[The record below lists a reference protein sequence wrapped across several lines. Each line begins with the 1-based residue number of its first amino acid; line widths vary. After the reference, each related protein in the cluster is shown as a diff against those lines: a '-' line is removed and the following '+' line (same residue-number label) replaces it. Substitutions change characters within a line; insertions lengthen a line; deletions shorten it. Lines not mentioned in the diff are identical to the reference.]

1 MAIGLLGTLGEYTPS
16 SGNSLGGEAPAK
28 ATPWARE
35 SLLITASRRAVSSSY
50 AAAKAEQAPAGASS
64 AYGGCGPEPERKQVG
79 PGFVAVDP
87 AYSKKWHECLAAASV
102 RELAAAKAAIDA
114 AKDCGV
120 EPPLS
125 LSEKLDIQDLRKYWA
140 LCRAKKP
147 AAPTAQTTSPAIV
160 PGQTTAV
167 PSSLTSSSSS
177 SSSSTPQQVA
187 PDIARSTA
195 TVGPGLALALG
206 PTPSS
211 NAIVASTGPAH
222 PSALPSLSST
232 ETAALV
238 VGGGVVLAGLAW
250 LLLRKKR

>member
-1 MAIGLLGTLGEYTPS
+1 MIGTLEGNYAPS
-16 SGNSLGGEAPAK
+16 SGNSLGGETPAK
-28 ATPWARE
+28 PTPWARE
-35 SLLITASRRAVSSSY
+35 ALLVTASSRAVSSTY
-50 AAAKAEQAPAGASS
+50 AAAKAAAGAPAGASS

-79 PGFVAVDP
+79 PVFVAVDP
-87 AYSKKWHECLAAASV
+87 AYSKKWHECLAATAV

-114 AKDCGV
+114 AKDCGAD
-120 EPPLS
+120 PPLS

-140 LCRAKKP
+140 ACRAKVP
-147 AAPTAQTTSPAIV
+147 PTAQTKSPDVV

-167 PSSLTSSSSS
+167 PTGLTSSSS

-187 PDIARSTA
+187 PGIRQSTA

-211 NAIVASTGPAH
+211 DAIDDAGRPAVVATASPIPEA
-222 PSALPSLSST
+222 
-232 ETAALV
+232 AALSAAVV
-238 VGGGVVLAGLAW
+238 VGGGIVLAGIAW